1 MTRPLTTIALVAAW
15 TLSSAAA
22 AQTPAIYSGVEA
34 VAASAKLCQ
43 RGCTIVPQPRLIRVV
58 AAKPHAVTE
67 PNDARAMEALARH
80 QLDAL
85 VASLG

>member
-1 MTRPLTTIALVAAW
+1 MTRPLTIAVLFAAW

-34 VAASAKLCQ
+34 VAASAKLCE
-43 RGCTIVPQPRLIRVV
+43 RGCTIVPQPKLIRVATAKPRAV
-58 AAKPHAVTE
+58 AAPIGA
-67 PNDARAMEALARH
+67 DGMEALARR

-85 VASLG
+85 LAELD